1 VIVDGNAVDADLSA
15 DVAVIGAG
23 PAGIVTALEMAD
35 AGFDVVLLESG
46 QESYSAETQAL
57 ADAAE
62 LDPQRHAA
70 MSLATRRQVGGA
82 STIWGGR
89 CVPFDP
95 VDFERRPWISDAA
108 WPVSLD
114 ELTPYFQRA
123 CDWFACGRAV
133 FDATETDCLPPSIV
147 PGLPNDEVRSSSLE
161 RWSPPLR
168 FGSAYADRIRRSPRL
183 RLVTGATC
191 TEIVLTANDANVD
204 HLACRTLGGG
214 EFRVRTRRYIVACGG
229 LESTRLLLASRDSSG
244 RAIGDQSDHLGRWY
258 MAHLEGIVAS
268 IRFDAPG
275 AQPIHGYEQD
285 ADGVFVRRRF
295 SLSRSHQETHELPNI
310 AAWLVHPEL
319 MDARHESGVLSLSYL
334 ALTSPLGG
342 RLAPEALR
350 LAFTGEQ
357 VPGVPFGVGE
367 RSRTAAHLRNIVSD
381 PWDTIR
387 FVADYGVSRVT
398 GRRRAP
404 GFEISSPENVYPL
417 QYHGEHRPHR
427 DSRVTLADERDRLGV
442 PKLRI
447 DVRFSDADVDGVVRA
462 HEQWDGYLRRHGA
475 GRVEYLVDDVGEA
488 IRDRLGGGFHQSGTT
503 RMSTRP
509 EHGVVDA
516 DLAIHGLPTVH
527 VASSSTFPTSS
538 QANSTF
544 MIVVFA
550 LRLVDHLKRSLS

>member
-1 VIVDGNAVDADLSA
+1 MILDGNAVDAALSA
-15 DVAVIGAG
+15 DLAVIGAG
-23 PAGIVTALEMAD
+23 PAGIVTALELAE

-46 QESYSAETQAL
+46 REGYSAEAHAL
-57 ADAAE
+57 GDAAE
-62 LDPQRHAA
+62 LDPRRHAA
-70 MSLATRRQVGGA
+70 MALATRRQLGGA
-82 STIWGGR
+82 SAIWGGR

-95 VDFERRPWISDAA
+95 VDFERRPWISEAA

-123 CDWFACGRAV
+123 CDWFACGRAI

-161 RWSPPLR
+161 RWSAPLR
-168 FGSAYADRIRRSPRL
+168 FGSAYADRIRSSPRL

-191 TEIVLTANDANVD
+191 TEIGLAASGADVDQLT
-204 HLACRTLGGG
+204 CRTLDGV
-214 EFRVRTRRYIVACGG
+214 EFHVRARRYVVACGG
-229 LESTRLLLASRDSSG
+229 LEGTRLLLASRDVSG
-244 RAIGDQSDHLGRWY
+244 RPLGDHSDHLGRWY
-258 MAHLEGIVAS
+258 MAHLEGIVATV
-268 IRFDAPG
+268 RFDAPG
-275 AQPIHGYEQD
+275 ARPIHGYERD
-285 ADGVFVRRRF
+285 VDGVFVRRRF
-295 SLSRSHQETHELPNI
+295 SFSRSHQETHELPNI

-319 MDARHESGVLSLSYL
+319 MDARHGSGVLSLSYL

-350 LAFTGEQ
+350 LALTGEQ

-367 RSRTAAHLRNIVSD
+367 RSSSAAHLRNIARH

-387 FVADYGVSRVT
+387 FMGGYGLSRAT
-398 GRRRAP
+398 GRRQAP
-404 GFEISSPENVYPL
+404 GFEIASPENVYPL

-427 DSRVTLADERDRLGV
+427 ESRVTLADEPDRLGM

-447 DVRFSDADVDGVVRA
+447 DIRFDDADVDGVVRA
-462 HEQWDGYLRRHGA
+462 HAQWDDFLRRHGA
-475 GRVEYLVDDVGEA
+475 GRVEYSVDDVGEA
-488 IRDRLGGGFHQSGTT
+488 IRDRFGGGFHQSGTT
-503 RMSTRP
+503 RMSRRP
-509 EHGVVDA
+509 EDGVVDP

-550 LRLVDHLKRSLS
+550 LRLVDHVKRSLS